1 MSKLGACTTALG
13 IVAWVSTAT
22 AAPRAVSLHDALAAA
37 AKAPAHRAAHSQ
49 VTAAAGDVTAAGAWP
64 STSLGISSS
73 RSTARLGVV
82 ASLPLPVMGTLG
94 ADRAVARA
102 DLDVARANASS
113 ADGDLTRDVTMA
125 WLDLAAAEARA
136 VLSEQAA
143 QRQESLV
150 EIAQA
155 RFDAGDSPKVNVVT
169 ATAGA
174 ARARADA
181 AADAAAIDS
190 ASAELAALLGWDPT
204 QRLHADG
211 GIPAPTDVPPLATLR
226 QRRSSHPR
234 ARAAAA
240 QVNAE
245 AARVRQVRASHRP
258 SLSLD
263 LESLFDDPTLPGND
277 YRIGVTVEL
286 PLLGKGSAA
295 RDAAIARRHVAETQR
310 DATLDTIDGAIVAAY
325 NRYRAAADRAHALTD
340 QVLPAERRAAE
351 LARTAYREGQGG
363 LVTVVEAERALADAE
378 AQASEARAQAA
389 QARAQLAWAA
399 GGSL

>member
-1 MSKLGACTTALG
+1 MSKLGACIAALG
-13 IVAWVSTAT
+13 VVAWVSTAT
-22 AAPRAVSLHDALAAA
+22 AAPRAITLKDALAAA
-37 AKAPAHRAAHSQ
+37 ARAPAHRVARSQ
-49 VTAAAGDVTAAGAWP
+49 VTAAAGEVTAAGAWP
-64 STSLGISSS
+64 STAVGISSS

-113 ADGDLTRDVTMA
+113 ADGDLARDVTKA
-125 WLDLAAAEARA
+125 WLALAAAEARA
-136 VLSEQAA
+136 ALSEQAA

-150 EIAQA
+150 DIAKA
-155 RFDAGDSPKVNVVT
+155 RFEAGDAPRVDVVT
-169 ATAGA
+169 ARAGA
-174 ARARADA
+174 ARAHADADADA
-181 AADAAAIDS
+181 ASIDS

-204 QRLHADG
+204 ARLRADG
-211 GIPAPTDVPPLATLR
+211 GVPAPTDVPPLATLR
-226 QRRSSHPR
+226 ERRRGHPQ

-240 QVNAE
+240 RVDAE

-295 RDAAIARRHVAETQR
+295 RDAAVARRHLAKAER
-310 DATLDTIDGAIVAAY
+310 DATLNAIDGAIVATY
-325 NRYRAAADRAHALTD
+325 NRYRAAAARARALAD
-340 QVLPAERRAAE
+340 KVLPSERRAAE

-389 QARAQLAWAA
+389 RARAELVWAA